1 MAGNSQMNDNERGL
15 FSLSGIT
22 GMLIATVL
30 LLTIL
35 AVLVF
40 NSVLVQQRE
49 AQNYYKINQELNGL
63 KVIGLLLLVS
73 AVLSAYLAFFD
84 SARVYVG

>member
-1 MAGNSQMNDNERGL
+1 MAGNSQMNENERGL
-15 FSLSGIT
+15 FSLLHGIT

-40 NSVLVQQRE
+40 NSIIVQQNE
-49 AQNYYKINQELNGL
+49 AQNFYKIDKSLDALKANSSDNNKYYEL
-63 KVIGLLLLVS
+63 
-73 AVLSAYLAFFD
+73 
-84 SARVYVG
+84 VGKPK